1 SSFTRV
7 SPKYVSTGSIS
18 EQELPPPRKDS
29 PMGPCIIL
37 ERGELH
43 AKEFAMAD
51 RGDTSLVVSALWML
65 VISMLLFFLPALNG
79 LIGGAV
85 GGFKAGSVK
94 RGLIAA
100 LLPAIAAG
108 LGIWALLAVFDA
120 PIIGF
125 LSGLAFGVWALISSI
140 GLLIGA
146 MVGGA
151 MAPPRPAEIR

>member
-1 SSFTRV
+1 MNSDVMS
-7 SPKYVSTGSIS
+7 
-18 EQELPPPRKDS
+18 LD
-29 PMGPCIIL
+29 
-37 ERGELH
+37 
-43 AKEFAMAD
+43 
-51 RGDTSLVVSALWML
+51 SLVPVFPELLLAIGTVAL
-65 VISMLLFFLPALNG
+65 LLLGVAFRQNRHG

-140 GLLIGA
+140 GLLVGA

>member
-1 SSFTRV
+1 
-7 SPKYVSTGSIS
+7 
-18 EQELPPPRKDS
+18 
-29 PMGPCIIL
+29 
-37 ERGELH
+37 
-43 AKEFAMAD
+43 MAD

-100 LLPAIAAG
+100 LLPALAAG
-108 LGIWALLAVFDA
+108 LGIWALLAVFNA

-125 LSGLAFGVWALISSI
+125 LSGLAFGIWALISSI

-151 MAPPRPAEIR
+151 MAPPRPAEVR